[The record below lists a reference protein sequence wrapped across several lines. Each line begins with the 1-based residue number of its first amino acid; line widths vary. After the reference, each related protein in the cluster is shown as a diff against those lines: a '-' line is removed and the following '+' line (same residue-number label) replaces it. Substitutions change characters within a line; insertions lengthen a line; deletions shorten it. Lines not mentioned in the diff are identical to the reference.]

1 MTNRLRDC
9 LEGGSPSGHQLE
21 RARVSVHCHSTAS
34 DAKSPFE
41 AGDVAK
47 LGRGHECVEQAA
59 LLVGTL
65 IQRVLGARNDPRE
78 VIDDPHACY
87 FGAELNQRSLVAGD
101 EAELGE
107 IRFDDWLGRTARP
120 IPNSNVRP
128 AAAGVGTGRSQL
140 KENVPYRRSAAWI
153 GAAGR

>member
-47 LGRGHECVEQAA
+47 LGRGHERVEQAA

-87 FGAELNQRSLVAGD
+87 FGAELNYFSLTPDGHARIAPTHF
-101 EAELGE
+101 E
-107 IRFDDWLGRTARP
+107 DWLSRSTAMQAA
-120 IPNSNVRP
+120 P
-128 AAAGVGTGRSQL
+128 AA
-140 KENVPYRRSAAWI
+140 
-153 GAAGR
+153 